1 MSDGQARFAVP
12 GDARQEPGASIDH
25 LLDRAVGVPSGTVT
39 FLFTDTGVQWL
50 AVDGRDGDGAE
61 RRMRLG
67 PNSSQVI
74 VTEIGSD
81 GLGYTAVAEQVIA

>member
-1 MSDGQARFAVP
+1 
-12 GDARQEPGASIDH
+12 
-25 LLDRAVGVPSGTVT
+25 
-39 FLFTDTGVQWL
+39 
-50 AVDGRDGDGAE
+50 
-61 RRMRLG
+61 MRLG